1 MLPTLIN
8 ALRETLYMVLY
19 STLFSM
25 LIGIPFGMFL
35 SGIANSP
42 NRFNRNLFGLSY
54 NLLQIVKAV
63 PYILVML
70 MFIPLTNWLINHRIS
85 FTSATIVPLTVA
97 GSLLLAQA
105 VYDIFSEL
113 RNKWQSN
120 IKAMGANKSQTLFMI
135 LLPESIG
142 SVLEACAN
150 VSSTIVGFSM
160 IAGAFGAGGLGQFAI
175 EKTITEPNVTYAVI
189 SILTLIAIQQVFKYT
204 AILFI
209 PQKHLG

>member
-42 NRFNRNLFGLSY
+42 NRFSRKLFGFSY
-54 NLLQIVKAV
+54 NLLQMIKAV

-70 MFIPLTNWLINHRIS
+70 MFIPLTNWLINHRVS

-105 VYDIFSEL
+105 VYDIFAEL
-113 RNKWQSN
+113 RNKWQGN
-120 IKAMGANKSQTLFMI
+120 IKAMGANKTQTLFMI
-135 LLPESIG
+135 LLPESVG
-142 SVLEACAN
+142 SILEACAN
-150 VSSTIVGFSM
+150 VSSTIVGFSI

-175 EKTITEPNVTYAVI
+175 EKSITEPNITYAVI
-189 SILTLIAIQQVFKYT
+189 SILTLIAIQQIFKYT

>member
-42 NRFNRNLFGLSY
+42 SRFSRNVFGFSY
-54 NLLQIVKAV
+54 NFLQMVKAI

-70 MFIPLTNWLINHRIS
+70 MFIPLTNWLINHRVS

-105 VYDIFSEL
+105 VYDIFTEL
-113 RNKWQSN
+113 HNKWQSN
-120 IKAMGANKSQTLFMI
+120 IKAMGANKRQTLLMI
-135 LLPESIG
+135 LLPESVGPI
-142 SVLEACAN
+142 LEACAN
-150 VSSTIVGFSM
+150 VSSTIVGFSI

-175 EKTITEPNVTYAVI
+175 EKSITEPNVTYAVI
-189 SILTLIAIQQVFKYT
+189 SILILIAIQQIFKYT

>member
-19 STLFSM
+19 SSLFSIM
-25 LIGIPFGMFL
+25 IGIPLGMFL
-35 SGIANSP
+35 ASIANSHT
-42 NRFNRNLFGLSY
+42 RVGRSMYSMSY
-54 NLLQIVKAV
+54 GVLQIVKSV

-70 MFIPLTNWLINHRIS
+70 MFIPMTNWLINHRVS

-97 GSLLLAQA
+97 GSLLLAQT
-105 VYDIFSEL
+105 VYDIFAQL
-113 RNKWQSN
+113 QVKWQSTL
-120 IKAMGANKSQTLFMI
+120 KAMGASKRQTLMLI

-142 SVLEACAN
+142 PIMVACAN
-150 VSSTIVGFSM
+150 TSATIVGFS
-160 IAGAFGAGGLGQFAI
+160 IVAGAFGAGGLGQFAI
-175 EKTITEPNVTYAVI
+175 EKTITEPNFTYAVI
-189 SILTLIAIQQVFKYT
+189 SIAALIAIQQLFKYT

>member
-19 STLFSM
+19 STLLSM
-25 LIGIPFGMFL
+25 LIGISFGMFL

-42 NRFNRNLFGLSY
+42 NRFNRNLFGFSY
-54 NLLQIVKAV
+54 NLLQMVKAV

-70 MFIPLTNWLINHRIS
+70 MFIPLTNWFINHRVS

-113 RNKWQSN
+113 RNKWQGN
-120 IKAMGANKSQTLFMI
+120 IKAMGASKTQTLLMI
-135 LLPESIG
+135 LLPESVG

-150 VSSTIVGFSM
+150 VSSTIVGFSI

-175 EKTITEPNVTYAVI
+175 EKSITEPNVTYAVI
-189 SILTLIAIQQVFKYT
+189 SILTLIAIQQIFKYT